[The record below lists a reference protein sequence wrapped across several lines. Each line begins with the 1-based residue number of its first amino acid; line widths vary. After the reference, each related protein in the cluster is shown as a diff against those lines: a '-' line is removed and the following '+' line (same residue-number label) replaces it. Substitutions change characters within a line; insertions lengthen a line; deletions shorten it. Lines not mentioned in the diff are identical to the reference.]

1 MIGPIPKKPSGS
13 GPEAKFMQATWEAN
27 YGSGR
32 AQSSSGA
39 RVNRTT
45 QGFSIVQRPGR
56 GGSNT
61 SIRTVKLRLVEP
73 EYLVCRSW
81 DGTTLGT
88 TDLYVAKQ
96 VLHRTYKIPTGTLPD
111 PLPATLKATG
121 HYGLNG
127 DDPGVA
133 VRLDHV
139 FTYAWDTD
147 EPFIIFVEGNE
158 WGDVES
164 DFEEGGALFERR
176 LNVRRTVTVTVAAGE
191 ESAESVYTE
200 TQRIIPVWR
209 RGEIL
214 HAISSPTYIEVPAQP
229 EADPPT
235 EAILIKRLHCC
246 ESRQWARIN

>member
-1 MIGPIPKKPSGS
+1 MIGQVPKKPSGNS
-13 GPEAKFMQATWEAN
+13 PAALFLQASWEAN

-32 AQSSSGA
+32 VQSSGGD
-39 RVNRTT
+39 RINRTT
-45 QGFSIVQRPGR
+45 RGFSIASRPG
-56 GGSNT
+56 GSAGT
-61 SIRTVKLRLVEP
+61 SIRTVKLRMVEP

-81 DGTTLGT
+81 DGETVGD

-96 VLHRTYKIPTGTLPD
+96 VLHRCCAIEDTL
-111 PLPATLKATG
+111 TEEG
-121 HYGLNG
+121 HFGLNG

-139 FTYAWDTD
+139 FTFAWDTD
-147 EPFIIFVEGNE
+147 EPILEFVEDNE
-158 WGDVES
+158 WGELEE
-164 DFEEGGALFERR
+164 DFAEDGPLFERR
-176 LNVRRTVTVTVAAGE
+176 LNVRRTVTVTVPAGE
-191 ESAESVYTE
+191 ESAESLYTE
-200 TQRIIPVWR
+200 TQRLIPVWR

-214 HAISSPTYIEVPAQP
+214 YAISSPTGVEVPADE